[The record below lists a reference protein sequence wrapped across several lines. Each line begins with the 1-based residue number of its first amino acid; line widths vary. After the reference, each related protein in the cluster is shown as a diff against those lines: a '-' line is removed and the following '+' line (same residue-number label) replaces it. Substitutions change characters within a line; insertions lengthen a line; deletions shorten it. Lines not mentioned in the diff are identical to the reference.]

1 MSRVSPHPTGLTEP
15 MLIRL
20 DVESKLS
27 DQLKV
32 RGAEGAPDGLCAPH
46 PLQAT
51 LRGSGLAGRGQE
63 GWRWLA

>member
-1 MSRVSPHPTGLTEP
+1 MSPHPTGLTEP

-32 RGAEGAPDGLCAPH
+32 RWAWGAPDGLCAPT
-46 PLQAT
+46 PCKPPCG
-51 LRGSGLAGRGQE
+51 GSGLAGRGQE
-63 GWRWLA
+63 GWL